1 MPMWLLPRHG
11 CEKETPTLVTGRR
24 FTISFNDRA
33 ADNYSLL
40 LTNSSGRQVYKTIV
54 KNAGGSNSRQIELG
68 KAFILAGIYNLSV
81 NNCGV
86 LNKIFRLC

>member
-1 MPMWLLPRHG
+1 MAVKR
-11 CEKETPTLVTGRR
+11 ETPTLFTGRR

-33 ADNYSLL
+33 ANNYSLL

-81 NNCGV
+81 NNGGGIKQNFPLM
-86 LNKIFRLC
+86 LN